1 MPCKPC
7 TPRSPQVV
15 FMSESAFMAYWQSG
29 LLPKDGAFVRDST
42 IPPSTCLS
50 DLRGHLTS
58 MLSGMEAYRAG
69 IRRLE
74 PRRGVP
80 ADVYAEVPDGDGRR
94 LSILISGDSIVQDSE
109 LRMRPTEN
117 VVTARQHD
125 PSWVSQLP
133 PDVVEVV
140 AAACAS
146 SADVSALRL
155 SSPTAAAQYV
165 PVQLLRLFVVVQ
177 GWEY

>member
-1 MPCKPC
+1 MLPA
-7 TPRSPQVV
+7 QIV
-15 FMSESAFMAYWQSG
+15 FVSESAFVAYQQSG
-29 LLPKDGAFVRDST
+29 LLPKDGAFVRDSM
-42 IPPSTCLS
+42 IPRSICLS
-50 DLRGHLTS
+50 DLRDHLTN
-58 MLSGMEAYRAG
+58 MLAGMEAYRAA
-69 IRRLE
+69 IRRLQ

-80 ADVYAEVPDGDGRR
+80 GGIYAELPDGDKRR
-94 LSILISGDSIVQDSE
+94 LSSLTSGDSIVQDSE

-125 PSWVSQLP
+125 PSWVAHLP

-140 AAACAS
+140 AAACANVHS
-146 SADVSALRL
+146 LRL

-177 GWEY
+177 GWE